1 MTSCGDSSPKRNP
14 VVVAPV
20 GERCNSRKVAYQAWL
35 QNKAESSLHSL
46 YAELMCKSPQYSR
59 WKSPKFN
66 IGTIADINWILV
78 TGKWTKYIVKTIRC
92 KRGKKSHA
100 DKSIEDQNG
109 VLLSNEGDI
118 PAFQVSLNRVTL
130 HQLCPTR
137 ARGPHAAK
145 FRFLL

>member
-1 MTSCGDSSPKRNP
+1 MTSCGDSSPKSNP

-92 KRGKKSHA
+92 KRGKKSHHG
-100 DKSIEDQNG
+100 KSIEDQNG
-109 VLLSNEGDI
+109 ALLCNEEDI
-118 PAFQVSLNRVTL
+118 LGRWRTISSIFWTLSLYTIRHTGGTL
-130 HQLCPTR
+130 
-137 ARGPHAAK
+137 GGGK
-145 FRFLL
+145 